1 MPQLEIEQGDI
12 TLVMNTQGPQK
23 GPTVLFLHDG
33 GESKSVWSPVFSRLR
48 PRHWQLVAPD
58 LRGHGD
64 SGRALEYQFD
74 DFLADGY
81 EIIRRLKGRPLVV
94 VGEGVGGHMALML
107 AQRHPLLIDGLVLL
121 NAPTRLSQALAKR
134 ESEKILR
141 NLTSAA
147 KVTPTDDPRFASD
160 QLLEDILSD
169 PARVAQAAQ
178 SVSVPTL
185 FLYSTDSDAVS
196 AEDLAS
202 ARKDIPHVELG
213 VIEAGQCLA
222 SDNPQA
228 LADYISD
235 FVPSLIPEIIH

>member
-1 MPQLEIEQGDI
+1 MPQLEIEQGDM
-12 TLVMNTQGPQK
+12 TLVVNTQGPRK

-33 GESKSVWSPVFSRLR
+33 GESKSVWSAVFSRLR
-48 PRHWQLVAPD
+48 PQHWQLVAPD
-58 LRGHGD
+58 LRGHGE

-107 AQRHPLLIDGLVLL
+107 AQRHPLLIDGLILL
-121 NAPTRLSQALAKR
+121 DTPTRLSQTLAKR

-141 NLTSAA
+141 SITSAPLA
-147 KVTPTDDPRFASD
+147 TSADPRFASD

-169 PARVAQAAQ
+169 PARLAQAAR

-185 FLYSTDSDAVS
+185 FLYSTDRDVVTGDDIEAV
-196 AEDLAS
+196 
-202 ARKDIPHVELG
+202 KNDIPHAELG
-213 VIEAGQCLA
+213 AVEADRCLA
-222 SDNPQA
+222 TDNPQA
-228 LADYISD
+228 LADYIGD
-235 FVPSLIPEIIH
+235 FVPALIPEIIH